1 MIILPSI
8 GRDLSIPESR
18 LQWIVSA
25 NTLAFGCFLL
35 FWGRIADIYGKK
47 TMFVLGSGW
56 MAITAAINPFLPN
69 EIAFYVFRALQGLVS
84 SAISPVAGERCRFAD
99 ELDQGSAANVP
110 TAIGILGTTFPP
122 GKAKNYAF
130 STYGELCRREIGL
143 FSNR

>member
-1 MIILPSI
+1 M
-8 GRDLSIPESR
+8 
-18 LQWIVSA
+18 SA

-84 SAISPVAGERCRFAD
+84 LIRAPTVFRTTPGRGLRSADSIVPVSGVR
-99 ELDQGSAANVP
+99 G
-110 TAIGILGTTFPP
+110 
-122 GKAKNYAF
+122 
-130 STYGELCRREIGL
+130 
-143 FSNR
+143 